1 MLTHALIGGRAF
13 YVGAGEMTG
22 KNLNTFV
29 GALPIIAKAIGRRY
43 GVTVE
48 VGGSRA
54 YTNGKTIHLPALP
67 VDDPEIEVLVNGY
80 LDHEAAHCRFSDF
93 SVERSADEF
102 QQWVENSLEDIRIEL
117 AMGRCYPGC
126 KRNLDKL
133 SSRLVA
139 DGVDRAVSDEAGEAE
154 ALSGFILHRLRSE
167 VLGQEALDDHA
178 AKATE
183 RVESMFPKGLC
194 TKLSATMAEVREAR
208 STQDVID
215 LADRLVR
222 LLKDEVDE
230 PEKPDEPDGP
240 EGDPKDQPNDQGDSQ
255 GSDQASGQSDDQLG
269 DREGDQE
276 GGQPGDQ
283 GDSQLGDEPGDQSSG
298 QKESP
303 GSGATGDEGKNRREA
318 LRKAMN
324 PAAGELREDRGE
336 QVARKLEF
344 DSKQGDQVTV
354 PIPSDEG
361 EAGGSGEFAEMEF
374 GQPIDEAS
382 VRQASAKL
390 RARLAGLVQAE
401 KLEHTARGRAG
412 KRIDRRML
420 PRLGHADPKVFRVSE
435 ENESVDTAVTVL
447 LDRSS
452 SMASEDRI
460 VIARETTLA
469 MAYALNEVEGVNP
482 SVFAFPGKDGVAFF
496 VTTLHR
502 RGQRVSAQRFGVDAD
517 GGTPLGLAAWYAGW
531 DLLCADEARKI
542 LIVITDG
549 APNGRG
555 GCVDVLK
562 RMRDSGIEMVGLGIK
577 QTIGSDLIPDSR
589 RIDNIKELPTAL
601 FGLLEEKLVTELGV

>member
-1 MLTHALIGGRAF
+1 
-13 YVGAGEMTG
+13 MTG
-22 KNLNTFV
+22 KNLKTFV
-29 GALPIIAKAIGRRY
+29 NALPIIAKAIGRRY

-48 VGGSRA
+48 IGGSRA

-67 VDDPEIEVLVNGY
+67 LDDPEVEVLVNGY
-80 LDHEAAHCRFSDF
+80 LDHEAAHCRFTDF
-93 SVERSADEF
+93 SVERSTDEF

-117 AMGRCYPGC
+117 AMGQCYPGC

-133 SSRLVA
+133 SSKLVA
-139 DGVDRAVSDEAGEAE
+139 EGVDRAVSDEAGEAE

-178 AKATE
+178 AKAAE

-222 LLKDEVDE
+222 LLKDEADE
-230 PEKPDEPDGP
+230 PEKPDEPDGA
-240 EGDPKDQPNDQGDSQ
+240 EGDPKDQPDDQGDSQ

-269 DREGDQE
+269 DQQGDQLGGQE
-276 GGQPGDQ
+276 GGQGDGKPGDQ
-283 GDSQLGDEPGDQSSG
+283 GGSQLGDEPGDQSSG

-303 GSGATGDEGKNRREA
+303 GSGATGDEEKNRREA

-374 GQPIDEAS
+374 GQQIDEAS

-420 PRLGHADPKVFRVSE
+420 PRLGHADPKVFRISE
-435 ENESVDTAVTVL
+435 ENESIDTAVTVL

-452 SMASEDRI
+452 SMFSEDRI

-482 SVFAFPGKDGVAFF
+482 SVFAFPGKDGASFS

-502 RGQRVSAQRFGVDAD
+502 RGQQVSAQRFGVDAN
-517 GGTPLGLAAWYAGW
+517 GGTPLDLAAWYAGW

-549 APNGRG
+549 DPNDRG

-577 QTIGSDLIPDSR
+577 KTIGSDLIPDSR